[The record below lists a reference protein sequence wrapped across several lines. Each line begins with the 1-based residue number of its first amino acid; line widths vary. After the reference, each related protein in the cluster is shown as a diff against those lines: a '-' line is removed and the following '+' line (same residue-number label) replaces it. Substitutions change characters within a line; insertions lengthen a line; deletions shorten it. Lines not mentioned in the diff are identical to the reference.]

1 MKMTTLCLAAA
12 LLTVTSLVTA
22 TSLAQNQYVYT
33 NDNASPATTGAPN
46 TVSAFITNADGTLT
60 LLPGSPFQTGGNGSN
75 GGRLAA
81 YDITIVSRTRDA
93 ASTPSFAANL
103 LYAVNQGD
111 GTLSAFQIDPA
122 SGNLTALA
130 GSPFLIDG
138 PPGGDYSITTSPD
151 GRHLFIVNDATT
163 VIRVYTIAPNG
174 TISPIA
180 SSPFE
185 TGTNW
190 LGLKI
195 TADGKFLIAGEVSRN
210 NVGVFRIAPSGSII
224 PVAGSPFPG
233 SGQSSGV
240 TATCDASMAFHIDN
254 NQHVDAY
261 KMTPDGA
268 LRPVPHSPFLTSTGF
283 NSGLTLS
290 PNNHFL
296 FVSDPFGDNGAS
308 NISAFTVRPNGA
320 LSPVPGSPFP
330 ASFGPGGVAAAT
342 TSADGRYLYSY
353 MFVYSQV
360 DVQIIAANGAL
371 TDLGS
376 FSTGFAAS
384 GSGMGIASFP
394 VPSCS
399 LSESTPASNAR

>member
-1 MKMTTLCLAAA
+1 MKKISFCLATA
-12 LLTVTSLVTA
+12 LLTA

-46 TVSAFITNADGTLT
+46 TVSAFITNADGTLS

-75 GGRLAA
+75 GGRTAA
-81 YDITIVSRTRDA
+81 YDIAIVSRGRD
-93 ASTPSFAANL
+93 ASTPAFAPHL

-111 GTLSAFQIDPA
+111 GTLAAFTLDP
-122 SGNLTALA
+122 STGNLTALA

-138 PPGGDYSITTSPD
+138 PPGGDYSITSSPD
-151 GRHLFIVNDATT
+151 GRFLFMANDATT
-163 VIRVYTIAPNG
+163 AIRVYTIAPNG
-174 TISPIA
+174 TLSPIPG
-180 SSPFE
+180 SPFE

-190 LGLKI
+190 LSLEV
-195 TADGKFLIAGEVSRN
+195 TANGQFLIAGENSGN
-210 NVGVFRIAPSGSII
+210 NVGVFRIAPGGSIT

-233 SGQSSGV
+233 SGQSAGV
-240 TATCDASMAFHIDN
+240 TATCDANFAFHTDFG
-254 NQHVDAY
+254 QDVDAY

-268 LRPVPHSPFLTSTGF
+268 LRPLPHSPFLTTTGF
-283 NSGLTLS
+283 NQGLTLT
-290 PNNHFL
+290 PNSRFL
-296 FVSDPFGDNGAS
+296 YVSDPFGNNGAS
-308 NISAFTVRPNGA
+308 SISAFAVRPNGA

-330 ASFGPGGVAAAT
+330 ASFGPGGVAGIT

-360 DVQIIAANGAL
+360 DVQTIAANGAL

-376 FSTGFAAS
+376 FFTGFAAS

-399 LSESTPASNAR
+399 P

>member
-12 LLTVTSLVTA
+12 VLTA
-22 TSLAQNQYVYT
+22 TALAQNQYVYT

-81 YDITIVSRTRDA
+81 YDITIVSRARDA
-93 ASTPSFAANL
+93 ASTPAFVPNV

-111 GTLSAFQIDPA
+111 GTLAAFRIDPA
-122 SGNLTALA
+122 TGNLTALA

-138 PPGGDYSITTSPD
+138 PPGGDYSITPSPD
-151 GRHLFIVNDATT
+151 GRFLFIVNDATT
-163 VIRVYTIAPNG
+163 AIRVYTIAPNG
-174 TISPIA
+174 TISPIPG
-180 SSPFE
+180 SPFE

-190 LGLKI
+190 LGLKV
-195 TADGKFLIAGEVSRN
+195 TANGHFLIAGEISGN
-210 NVGVFRIAPSGSII
+210 NVGVFHIAASGSIT

-233 SGQSSGV
+233 SGQSAGV
-240 TATCDASMAFHIDN
+240 TATCDASLAFHTDN
-254 NQHVDAY
+254 NHEVDSY
-261 KMTPDGA
+261 KITSEGA
-268 LRPVPHSPFLTSTGF
+268 LRPVPHSPFLTTAGF
-283 NSGLTLS
+283 NAGLTLT
-290 PNNHFL
+290 PNNRFL
-296 FVSDPFGDNGAS
+296 YVSDPFGNNNSS
-308 NISAFTVRPNGA
+308 NISAFAVRPNGA
-320 LSPVPGSPFP
+320 LSPVPGSPFT
-330 ASFGPGGVAAAT
+330 ASFGPGGVAAMT
-342 TSADGRYLYSY
+342 TSADGKYLYSY

-360 DVQIIAANGAL
+360 DVQTIAANGAL

-376 FSTGFAAS
+376 FFTGFAAS

-399 LSESTPASNAR
+399 P